1 MLKKIKVLSINED
14 VQISSGYS
22 CYSRGILTE
31 LNKNPNFEVAEM
43 ALFYNPIM
51 HDKTK
56 DKWKVIPCLPK
67 ELLKLNGKN
76 DSPELLEGWQK
87 WNQSIVNPLG
97 RTLLEDI
104 LLEYQPDTI
113 LINNDE
119 FNVKFIFD
127 SPYRRFF
134 NIVWL
139 AACDGIPQNDS
150 WIETMSNSDGLLTY
164 SEWGKNAIENQCPK
178 VKVHGFA
185 PPAGQESFQILN
197 KALVREEFGLNND
210 VKIVGTVM
218 RNQRRK
224 RFPEL
229 FRSFKKYLEQ
239 TRDENTYLY
248 CHTRYP
254 DGAFRIPELIQEFGI
269 ANRVLFTY
277 SCLNCGHVFCSK
289 YQDLAECPKCR
300 QISAQMPGTA
310 NGVSSENLCKIY
322 NLFDLY
328 VQYSNCLTKGQRV
341 LMIDGWKNIEDVKI
355 GDMALTHKGRYRK
368 VVNTFIKE
376 NNNVVYEIS
385 VYSDDKKLQLT
396 KEHPVLAYSAHN
408 IDKKNHRSFRE
419 YLSSKLNKIKPE
431 FVEAKNLRVGDIICS
446 SRVTEFAGP
455 DKIDII
461 DEYDGDLTDYIIT
474 DTTYNHKNSPRAIWS
489 REIIIDNDFC
499 VFLGIFAA
507 DGSAS
512 CKRKISVTL
521 HNDEKDEIEFVDR
534 ILSRFGNTVRY
545 PYKDRNATEIYI
557 SNFLLADLMSKWF
570 SKGENK
576 KLPEW
581 VLTLPIEKQKSVV
594 RGWCIGDGHYS
605 YNNYTVS
612 VTISKTLVSQIKQ
625 LCKNAGVR
633 YRMITQKKGGNR
645 KDQGRFEFYGN
656 VKNDGFTDVKNN
668 TRGFI
673 TQEYYCYQIKDIKE
687 IEYSGNV
694 YNFEVEED
702 NSYTTEICSVH
713 NSEGFALPL
722 VECASCGVHS
732 CCVNYSAMKDSI
744 KFLDSEPIR
753 VAGLYR
759 EMETGVDRAV
769 PDDDHFIELLTKFL
783 SKPKSVRN
791 SMGIRARLA
800 FEKNFGWE
808 QTGEVWAN
816 TILNSY
822 REKQPWNSPIVFFEP
837 KPLTEKELHGMS
849 NIEFVRW
856 LLVEVACKPD
866 KVGTYYENEIIRN
879 LNYNCR
885 ANMVTNGGNQFYN
898 REIAYSEHKQMGEV
912 FRVREIQRGR
922 YLGLI

>member
-328 VQYSNCLTKGQRV
+328 VQYS
-341 LMIDGWKNIEDVKI
+341 
-355 GDMALTHKGRYRK
+355 
-368 VVNTFIKE
+368 
-376 NNNVVYEIS
+376 S
-385 VYSDDKKLQLT
+385 
-396 KEHPVLAYSAHN
+396 
-408 IDKKNHRSFRE
+408 
-419 YLSSKLNKIKPE
+419 
-431 FVEAKNLRVGDIICS
+431 
-446 SRVTEFAGP
+446 
-455 DKIDII
+455 
-461 DEYDGDLTDYIIT
+461 
-474 DTTYNHKNSPRAIWS
+474 
-489 REIIIDNDFC
+489 
-499 VFLGIFAA
+499 
-507 DGSAS
+507 
-512 CKRKISVTL
+512 
-521 HNDEKDEIEFVDR
+521 
-534 ILSRFGNTVRY
+534 
-545 PYKDRNATEIYI
+545 
-557 SNFLLADLMSKWF
+557 
-570 SKGENK
+570 
-576 KLPEW
+576 
-581 VLTLPIEKQKSVV
+581 
-594 RGWCIGDGHYS
+594 
-605 YNNYTVS
+605 
-612 VTISKTLVSQIKQ
+612 
-625 LCKNAGVR
+625 
-633 YRMITQKKGGNR
+633 
-645 KDQGRFEFYGN
+645 
-656 VKNDGFTDVKNN
+656 
-668 TRGFI
+668 
-673 TQEYYCYQIKDIKE
+673 
-687 IEYSGNV
+687 
-694 YNFEVEED
+694 
-702 NSYTTEICSVH
+702 
-713 NSEGFALPL
+713 SEGFALPL

-732 CCVNYSAMKDSI
+732 CCVDYSAMKDSI

-898 REIAYSEHKQMGEV
+898 REIAYSEHKQIGEV

-922 YLGLI
+922 YFGII